1 MLSIYKLPF
10 CCALIFLS
18 NGCQTLRDT
27 KKEFFTATGL
37 TVPDAANE
45 LAICWQNRLQQLP
58 DPSKNGAT
66 ISGLPGQMFLFTA
79 DLKPAVPQGE
89 LTIMVQDETPRPQGM
104 PPKKAEV
111 WHFTKDKLEKMLA
124 IDERFGRNYVLF
136 VPWPDD
142 WRDVSRVRIKA
153 SYQQPDGT
161 KTLYAPESAITL
173 DFVGAGGQAGGGRP
187 AGKDNVNL
195 GIPDANRLLQQ
206 AAGQRPATPSPT
218 FTAAPPP
225 QPVQPATYVAPAPA
239 TPPAPATGMAMPAG
253 LAP

>member
-1 MLSIYKLPF
+1 MGCLRSLVAVAAFALP
-10 CCALIFLS
+10 ALT
-18 NGCQTLRDT
+18 GCQTLLDT
-27 KKEFFTATGL
+27 RQSAMVAAGL
-37 TVPDAANE
+37 EKPAPVNE
-45 LAICWQNRLQQLP
+45 LAVCWQNRLQQLP

-104 PPKKAEV
+104 PLKKAEV

-124 IDERFGRNYVLF
+124 IDERFGKNYILF

-173 DFVGAGGQAGGGRP
+173 DFVNAGGQPGGWRP
-187 AGKDNVNL
+187 AGKDIVNL

-225 QPVQPATYVAPAPA
+225 QPVQPVQPATYAA
-239 TPPAPATGMAMPAG
+239 PAPATGMAMPAG